1 MIIAI
6 DGTAGSGKG
15 TLAKNLSSKLNLKHL
30 DTGILFRIIA
40 SQAIKFNIS
49 NNDKR
54 LIALCRNLTVNKVI
68 KTENCERKNLRSNIV
83 GKKASEIALNT
94 SVRNELVSF
103 QRKYIEFD
111 KSLYN
116 GIIVDGRD
124 IGTVVFPDADY
135 KFYLDANVKI
145 RAKRRTQ
152 ELIHLN
158 YKVIYHEVL
167 NDLILRDKQDTN
179 RTVGPLLKA
188 EDAIL
193 IDSSAKSEDE
203 VLKEALKYIKIN

>member
-54 LIALCRNLTVNKVI
+54 LIDLCKNLTIDKVT

-83 GKKASEIALNT
+83 SKKASEIALNT
-94 SVRNELVSF
+94 SIRNELINF
-103 QRKYIEFD
+103 QRKYIKFD
-111 KSLYN
+111 KSLHN
-116 GIIVDGRD
+116 GIILDGRD

-193 IDSSAKSEDE
+193 IDSSIKSEDE

>member
-30 DTGILFRIIA
+30 DTGILYRIVS
-40 SQAIKFNIS
+40 SQAISLNIS

-54 LIALCRNLTVNKVI
+54 LIDLCKNLTVDNI
-68 KTENCERKNLRSNIV
+68 EKTRISEGKKLRSNDI
-83 GKKASEIALNT
+83 GKKASEIALNPNI
-94 SVRNELVSF
+94 RNELINL
-103 QRKYIEFD
+103 QRKYAKFD
-111 KSLYN
+111 RSLYN
-116 GIIVDGRD
+116 GIILDGRD
-124 IGTVVFPDADY
+124 IGTVVFPNANY
-135 KFYLDANVKI
+135 KFFLDANIKI

-152 ELIHLN
+152 ELIHLK

-167 NDLILRDKQDTN
+167 NDLILRDEKDTN

-188 EDAIL
+188 EDAIF
-193 IDSSAKSEDE
+193 IDSSDKSEKT
-203 VLKEALKYIKIN
+203 VLKEALKFIKFN

>member
-54 LIALCRNLTVNKVI
+54 LIDLCKNLTIDKVT

-83 GKKASEIALNT
+83 SKKASEIALNA
-94 SVRNELVSF
+94 SIRNELINF
-103 QRKYIEFD
+103 QRKYIKFD
-111 KSLYN
+111 KSLHN
-116 GIIVDGRD
+116 GIILDGRD

-193 IDSSAKSEDE
+193 IDSSIKSEDE

>member
-30 DTGILFRIIA
+30 DTGVLFRIIA
-40 SQAIKFNIS
+40 NQAIKFNIS

-54 LIALCRNLTVNKVI
+54 LVDLCKKLTVDKVLE
-68 KTENCERKNLRSNIV
+68 TEICENKNLKSNIV
-83 GKKASEIALNT
+83 SKKASEIALNT
-94 SVRNELVSF
+94 SIRNELMNF
-103 QRKYIEFD
+103 QRKYTEFD

-116 GIIVDGRD
+116 GVILDGRD
-124 IGTVVFPDADY
+124 IGTVVFPNADY

-193 IDSSAKSEDE
+193 IDSSVKSEDE
-203 VLKEALKYIKIN
+203 VLKEALKYIEIN